1 MKTIQ
6 LEIQN
11 DLGIIWLNRPDVR
24 NAMNGEMIDEILKA
38 LESLNNNSEVR
49 IIILRGK
56 GKTFCSGA
64 DLNWMKE
71 VIQFGYEQSVAES
84 KVLASA
90 FYKIYTSP
98 KPTISLVHG
107 AAIGGANGLLAACDY
122 VYCADDTVFSLSEVK
137 IGLVPAAI
145 SPYVLKR
152 VGEFAGKE
160 LFLTGKRI
168 TGKDAEKYGL
178 ANKSVTIDELDE
190 TMMKTVKLLRTS
202 GPEAMKMAKELIFNM
217 SNTISTLD
225 EAKNYTADLIAKM
238 RISDEGQ
245 EGMNA
250 FLEKRKPNWVKQ

>member
-11 DLGIIWLNRPDVR
+11 DLGTIWLNRPEVR
-24 NAMNGEMIDEILKA
+24 NAMNGEMIDEILEA
-38 LESLNNNSEVR
+38 IENLNKNPEVR
-49 IIILRGK
+49 IIVLRGK

-71 VIQFGYEQSVAES
+71 VVKFGYEQSFEES

-90 FYKIYTSP
+90 FYKIYTST
-98 KPTISLVHG
+98 KPTIALVHG

-145 SPYVLKR
+145 SPYILKR
-152 VGEFAGKE
+152 VGEYAGKE
-160 LFLTGKRI
+160 LFLTGKRVN
-168 TGKDAEKYGL
+168 GKEAEKYGL
-178 ANKSVTIDELDE
+178 ANKSVPIDELDE
-190 TMMKTVKLLRTS
+190 TMMETVKLLRTS

-217 SNTISTLD
+217 SNKISSLD
-225 EAKNYTADLIAKM
+225 EAIDYTADLIAKM

-250 FLEKRKPNWVKQ
+250 FLEKRKPNWVKE

>member
-1 MKTIQ
+1 MNTI
-6 LEIQN
+6 LIEIKQ
-11 DLGIIWLNRPDVR
+11 DIGTIWLNRPEVR
-24 NAMNGEMIDEILKA
+24 NAMNGEMIDEILEA
-38 LESLNNNSEVR
+38 IEVLNKNADVR
-49 IIILRGK
+49 IIVLRGK

-71 VIQFGYEQSVAES
+71 VVKYGYEQSVAES

-98 KPTISLVHG
+98 KPTIALVHG

-122 VYCADDTVFSLSEVK
+122 VYTADDTVFSLSEVK

-152 VGEFAGKE
+152 VGEFAAKE

-168 TGKDAEKYGL
+168 NGKDAEKLRL
-178 ANKSVTIDELDE
+178 ANKSVPKEELDN
-190 TMMKTVKLLRTS
+190 TMMDTVKLLLTS

-217 SNTISTLD
+217 SNKISSLE
-225 EAKNYTADLIAKM
+225 EAMEYTADMIAKM

-245 EGMNA
+245 EGMKA
-250 FLEKRKPNWVKQ
+250 FLEKRKPNWIK